1 MAKKKRFFDLKKI
14 WKTYRPVAQRLAVFG
29 ALMLVTAPPT
39 LVAITAFSPTTIMGL
54 QWILRGPDVSQY
66 WRDMD
71 RISPHLR
78 HAVMAGEDSKFCAH
92 DGFDWDAIE
101 AAWAHNQ
108 SGGKKRGASTISMQ
122 TAKNVFLWQNR
133 SWTRKGFEAYFTV
146 LIELMWSKPKI
157 LEAYLNVVEWGDG
170 VYGAEAAARHH
181 FGKSAARLSRIE
193 AARLAAILP
202 SPVKWQANPPGR
214 YVQQRANLLQKR
226 MRVVENGHANCL
238 KPTT

>member
-1 MAKKKRFFDLKKI
+1 MARKRRSLNLKKI
-14 WKTYRPVAQRLAVFG
+14 WKTYRPIVQRLMVIA
-29 ALMLVTAPPT
+29 ALLLVAAPPA
-39 LVAITAFSPTTIMGL
+39 LVAVTSFSPSAIMGL
-54 QWILRGPDVSQY
+54 QRVLRGPDVVQN
-66 WRDMD
+66 WRNLD

-78 HAVMAGEDSKFCAH
+78 HAVMAGEDSKFCTH
-92 DGFDWDAIE
+92 DGFDWEAIE

-108 SGGKKRGASTISMQ
+108 RGGNKRGASTISMQ

-133 SWTRKGFEAYFTV
+133 TWTRKGFEAYFTV

-170 VYGAEAAARHH
+170 VYGAEAAAWHH
-181 FGKSAARLSRIE
+181 FGKSAASLSRNE

-214 YVQQRANLLQKR
+214 YVQQRASLLQKR
-226 MRVVENGHANCL
+226 MRVVESGHANCL
-238 KPTT
+238 